1 MMSSNYY
8 EFSAMFYLLRCGIN
22 QRAGGEIGIAVV
34 LEVRA
39 VVVYSAANGHR
50 AAACIISHALA
61 DAVGSKVALLGG
73 DAGNCILDGDI
84 AA

>member
-1 MMSSNYY
+1 MSPNYY
-8 EFSAMFYLLRCGIN
+8 EFSVMFYLLRCGIN
-22 QRAGGEIGIAVV
+22 LRAGGEIGIAVV
-34 LEVRA
+34 LEVRV

-50 AAACIISHALA
+50 AAGAVISTCA
-61 DAVGSKVALLGG
+61 DADGGRVALLGG